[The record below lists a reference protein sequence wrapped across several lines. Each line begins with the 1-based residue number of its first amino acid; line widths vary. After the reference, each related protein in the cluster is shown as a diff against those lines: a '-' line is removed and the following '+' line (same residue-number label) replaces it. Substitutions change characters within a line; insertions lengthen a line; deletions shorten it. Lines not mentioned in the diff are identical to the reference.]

1 MGHRMC
7 LAIPSRIIEINDLLA
22 VVDVYGARKEVSL
35 ILLPDDAAKGDY
47 VLVHAGFA
55 IQKIDFE
62 AAKETMRMQLEYAEM
77 LAKEEEKEIIT

>member
-1 MGHRMC
+1 MC
-7 LAIPSRIIEINDLLA
+7 LAIPSKIIEINNLLA

-35 ILLPDDAAKGDY
+35 VLLPEEAVKGDY

-62 AAKETMRMQLEYAEM
+62 AAKETMRLQLQYAEM
-77 LAKEEEKEIIT
+77 LIREEEK